1 MACDVVAHI
10 ECRTPQLAKSIWG
23 ERRGCFEKPHNNATP
38 KVLGAH
44 NHNSNASVYTCFF
57 ALQTISIP
65 ELAPSTTHP
74 CSSVMASQFKIIQ
87 EHSYSD
93 NMIHPVT
100 GKIERYVVGD
110 RFHEKA
116 GGHKKASCKFHN
128 IDLCPEL
135 KHNQTVT
142 SEVINSKIKSTR
154 LQSSNQ
160 QNLLHY
166 FLYNRLMDYWHNR
179 SVVEKQRENLQKS
192 AKPGET
198 VVRDMFHR
206 FIYSGN

>member
-1 MACDVVAHI
+1 MFFCLTDHFNTWTSSKHHSSMLICNGITVQDNTGTFLLRQHDPSCNW
-10 ECRTPQLAKSIWG
+10 ENRTVCCWRQVSWKSRWTQKSI
-23 ERRGCFEKPHNNATP
+23 
-38 KVLGAH
+38 
-44 NHNSNASVYTCFF
+44 
-57 ALQTISIP
+57 LQIP
-65 ELAPSTTHP
+65 QHW
-74 CSSVMASQFKIIQ
+74 
-87 EHSYSD
+87 
-93 NMIHPVT
+93 PVPWT
-100 GKIERYVVGD
+100 K
-110 RFHEKA
+110 
-116 GGHKKASCKFHN
+116 
-128 IDLCPEL
+128 
-135 KHNQTVT
+135 TVT

-206 FIYSGN
+206 FIYTGS